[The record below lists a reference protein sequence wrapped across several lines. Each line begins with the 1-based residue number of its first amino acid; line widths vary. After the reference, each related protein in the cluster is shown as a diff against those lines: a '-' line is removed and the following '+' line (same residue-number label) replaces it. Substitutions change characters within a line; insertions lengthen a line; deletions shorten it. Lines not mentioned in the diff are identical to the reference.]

1 MTYKH
6 IWQFAYHSGI
16 ESFRRYTHL
25 FNLTPDTSSLVVM
38 DADLRWTR
46 QELFNQGASQVS
58 SLFFDTLTQM
68 AFRCGWADAE
78 NAE

>member
-6 IWQFAYHSGI
+6 IWQFAYNSGVV
-16 ESFRRYTHL
+16 SFRQ
-25 FNLTPDTSSLVVM
+25 LTVDQSSLVVM
-38 DADLRWTR
+38 DTDLRRAR
-46 QELFNQGASQVS
+46 QELFNQGADQVES
-58 SLFFDTLTQM
+58 MFFDTLTQM

>member
-6 IWQFAYHSGI
+6 IWQFAYHGGT
-16 ESFRRYTHL
+16 ESSRRYTRL

-38 DADLRWTR
+38 DTDLRTTR
-46 QELFNQGASQVS
+46 QELFNQGADQVE

-68 AFRCGWADAE
+68 AFRCG
-78 NAE
+78 